1 MFKGSLIDLKTYV
14 VVVLCFRLFPSYFKI
29 LPYIG
34 IIGRISV
41 SHWTWPTESSCVR
54 RGHSLYG
61 RYLERHYF
69 WLWQWISGFAL
80 SKLLALLMPLSYASL
95 SLQPSVFGCF
105 ETLLGVCRSWASPK
119 YHLPFGD
126 PCNSGYVCVTS
137 TTAFMRVP
145 GPDLW
150 KGLSHPATKT

>member
-1 MFKGSLIDLKTYV
+1 MDFWVCLEQV
-14 VVVLCFRLFPSYFKI
+14 
-29 LPYIG
+29 IG
-34 IIGRISV
+34 
-41 SHWTWPTESSCVR
+41 TT
-54 RGHSLYG
+54 
-61 RYLERHYF
+61 
-69 WLWQWISGFAL
+69 
-80 SKLLALLMPLSYASL
+80 YASL

-150 KGLSHPATKT
+150 KGLSHPATPKRSIERSRIACGVVCLFFGEREGRRS